1 MGRYNRIARQHVE
14 KALEARNI
22 SELQALQGKLTQR
35 LETSHE
41 NASDLIKLV
50 DEAKCAIQELRMEK
64 EEVKHQHSS
73 VLEKLQA
80 VIASG
85 DKEAMK
91 LARDEAKAAGVPKK
105 DIARA
110 FALAQVA

>member
-1 MGRYNRIARQHVE
+1 MGVE
-14 KALEARNI
+14 AKNI
-22 SELQALQGKLTQR
+22 SELQTLQGKLTQK
-35 LETSHE
+35 LETSPE
-41 NASDLIKLV
+41 NANELLKLV
-50 DEAKCAIQELRMEK
+50 DEAKCAIQELKMEK
-64 EEVKHQHSS
+64 EEVKHQNKS